1 MFRAE
6 AAKFFGGGEPELGD
20 RFKQL
25 NDGPR
30 PVESQKDLSKI
41 PREVAKFM
49 GADYHEVES

>member
-1 MFRAE
+1 VFRAE
-6 AAKFFGGGEPELGD
+6 AAKFYGAGEPELGD

-25 NDGPR
+25 NDNPR
-30 PVESQKDLSKI
+30 PAESQKDLSKI